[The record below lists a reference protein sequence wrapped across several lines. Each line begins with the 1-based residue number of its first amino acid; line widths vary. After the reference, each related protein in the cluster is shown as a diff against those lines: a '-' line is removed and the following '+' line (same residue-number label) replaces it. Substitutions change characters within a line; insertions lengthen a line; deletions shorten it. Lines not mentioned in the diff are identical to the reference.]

1 MPKRILFLYLVIPII
16 NICLISE
23 LNKFYAQALK
33 NNSKESFFYDQ
44 EKKLF
49 LTPFHNIYQKE
60 IVQKALQSEFWDSA
74 FMVNS
79 SIAIQTVSNKN
90 FFDGIKILHRNL
102 QYVEDNLI
110 LLDKIICYT
119 DLAYA
124 YFINNQIDSSL
135 FYSNLSITEAS
146 KQKNQTLQMLL
157 LNFQAD
163 MLISD
168 QKLVE
173 GISKKLKVAQLAK
186 SYNDFW
192 MRQLVYKDISLLSLI
207 IGNTQQAYQYAIQ
220 AEIFCENLKDE
231 DGLNTIQ
238 KQKELIELKDKGNE
252 SLNVDSKSEEYLF
265 NENDIVSAWIS
276 SEQLLLNGTYKV
288 LIERLTDFLTT
299 DHIDKYNINPI
310 LVRILAESYDRLG
323 KKEKALELYIESNKT
338 WSHNIKENKTR
349 IEHICAIFEAQ
360 GKHEMA
366 IKMYA
371 SFLKNIDENQFIRN
385 SKIIENLTEANLR
398 EEQEEKI
405 EQQRVDIEKET
416 LEKNRIA
423 YESERKIIIV
433 IVSLLIMS
441 LGVGILLLR
450 IRAIKSKKKQ
460 KEAELSQALL
470 RSQMNPHF
478 VFNAMSVIQ
487 SYIYENDVEKS
498 STFLVNFS
506 RLMRLI
512 LENSPKELIPLELE
526 REILEKYIIAQ
537 KMRFQDRF
545 DYELKFDSELIENR
559 AMIPPLI
566 TQPFIENAIEHGQL
580 HAVQGGKIVVMVNVF
595 ENQLLLEVED
605 NGVGRKASNSTKK
618 IKEHKS
624 MAINI
629 TKGRIEILN
638 QKYKSKSSIEIV
650 DINDKNNT
658 GTKVIIKLPMVFE

>member
-1 MPKRILFLYLVIPII
+1 MPKRILFLYLVIPFI

-79 SIAIQTVSNKN
+79 SIAIQNVSNKN

-220 AEIFCENLKDE
+220 AEIFCQNVKDE

-238 KQKELIELKDKGNE
+238 KQKELIVLKDKGNE

-276 SEQLLLNGTYKV
+276 SEKLLLNGTYKV
-288 LIERLTDFLTT
+288 LIEGLTGFLTI
-299 DHIDKYNINPI
+299 DHIDKYNIKPI

-338 WSHNIKENKTR
+338 WSLNIKENKKR

-371 SFLKNIDENQFIRN
+371 SFLKNIEENQFIRN
-385 SKIIENLTEANLR
+385 TKIIENLTEANLR

-405 EQQRVDIEKET
+405 EKQRVDIEKET

>member
-1 MPKRILFLYLVIPII
+1 MPKRILFLYLVIPFI

-60 IVQKALQSEFWDSA
+60 IVQKALHSEFWDSA

-79 SIAIQTVSNKN
+79 SIAIQNVSNKN

-220 AEIFCENLKDE
+220 AEIFCQNVKDE

-238 KQKELIELKDKGNE
+238 KQKELIVLKDKGNE

-276 SEQLLLNGTYKV
+276 SEKLLLNGTYKV
-288 LIERLTDFLTT
+288 LIEGLTGFLTI
-299 DHIDKYNINPI
+299 DHIDKYNIKPI

-338 WSHNIKENKTR
+338 WSLNIKENKKR

-371 SFLKNIDENQFIRN
+371 SFLKNIEENQFIRN
-385 SKIIENLTEANLR
+385 TKIIENLTEANLR

-405 EQQRVDIEKET
+405 EKQRVDIEKET